1 MADDADITADRDEA
15 EMPLRLAMSRRDS
28 GRGPAANGHCHFCG
42 TPVAPSLHYCD
53 TDCAADH
60 ARALRAKERNRT

>member
-1 MADDADITADRDEA
+1 MADEADITADRDEA
-15 EMPLRLAMSRRDS
+15 EMPLRLAASRRNP
-28 GRGPAANGHCHFCG
+28 GPAANGHCHFCYE
-42 TPVAPSLHYCD
+42 PVAPGLHYCD